1 MKLFGSIITLAGLLW
16 LPAGHLKAHPKQI
29 KNVKL
34 EMKVLNNLVTEL
46 LHTRPR
52 TSQASREYRFTNPR
66 DGWVFFSSTA
76 DTGRGGRMKLFLD
89 APAGEAV
96 ILHKA
101 GDSPIQEAMRF
112 LPKGEHRVSIR
123 CEGRVS
129 LKGMIVRAIP
139 ELVYCKFGSN
149 PQVSGY
155 GAYDHKF
162 LQKYVLKNVNC
173 MVGSGDEKDRPF
185 IQAWKREGKK
195 WIIECGV
202 PGLTGEKPVTVDE
215 AYTCWSQNIGLADP
229 LLDGVI
235 ADEFFGGNDPR
246 YRIWTEA
253 LRRIQAER
261 LRGKTFY
268 PYCGTMYEGE
278 ASLSFIETVLKAG
291 SRFALERYLPEQPTP
306 EAARSYLDAALR
318 QPVLAWEKAQPGA
331 VRGMI
336 ICFGHYI
343 SAPPESID
351 VDPGVDFKVYMD
363 MQFHLIANDPA
374 FSGLFGVMEYTAS
387 YSDEEIVRWAGR
399 LYRHY
404 CIEGK
409 REMLSP
415 KYGYTYNPGHI
426 LNPDFAEGTTGWTL
440 SPAAEGGIAT
450 KSMKGYS
457 WLQGRY
463 PETREGDAFLWMK
476 RSPKGPNIVSQE
488 IKGLKPGRLYS
499 LKMFSGDYRDLSEGK
514 SVQQKHALSLQL
526 ENVELLPGKCF
537 HHIYPNCY
545 SHHLG
550 SFNDQHRA
558 WMNYH
563 VRVFRAKGKTAKL
576 AISDWAGPH
585 EPGGPAGQELML
597 NFIEVQP
604 YHEF

>member
-1 MKLFGSIITLAGLLW
+1 
-16 LPAGHLKAHPKQI
+16 
-29 KNVKL
+29 
-34 EMKVLNNLVTEL
+34 
-46 LHTRPR
+46 
-52 TSQASREYRFTNPR
+52 
-66 DGWVFFSSTA
+66 
-76 DTGRGGRMKLFLD
+76 
-89 APAGEAV
+89 
-96 ILHKA
+96 
-101 GDSPIQEAMRF
+101 
-112 LPKGEHRVSIR
+112 
-123 CEGRVS
+123 
-129 LKGMIVRAIP
+129 
-139 ELVYCKFGSN
+139 
-149 PQVSGY
+149 
-155 GAYDHKF
+155 
-162 LQKYVLKNVNC
+162 
-173 MVGSGDEKDRPF
+173 
-185 IQAWKREGKK
+185 
-195 WIIECGV
+195 
-202 PGLTGEKPVTVDE
+202 
-215 AYTCWSQNIGLADP
+215 
-229 LLDGVI
+229 
-235 ADEFFGGNDPR
+235 
-246 YRIWTEA
+246 
-253 LRRIQAER
+253 
-261 LRGKTFY
+261 
-268 PYCGTMYEGE
+268 
-278 ASLSFIETVLKAG
+278 
-291 SRFALERYLPEQPTP
+291 
-306 EAARSYLDAALR
+306 
-318 QPVLAWEKAQPGA
+318 
-331 VRGMI
+331 
-336 ICFGHYI
+336 
-343 SAPPESID
+343 
-351 VDPGVDFKVYMD
+351 VDFKVYMD